1 MPEPDAYTYA
11 YPHPAVTTDTVV
23 LTPGE
28 DDLLV
33 LLIRRGRPPFAGDWA
48 LPGGFLDIDEDLERC
63 AARELEEET
72 GIVGPYME
80 QFQAFGAVDRD
91 PRERIVTVAY
101 VALVPPAET
110 LRPRAGDDAAD
121 ARWHPLR
128 RLPRLAFDH
137 DRVIAL
143 ARRHVAD
150 RLTRS
155 TIAFRLLP
163 AVFTLVALRRIH
175 EWLLDAPIDER
186 NFREWALQR
195 HPIEP
200 DGDSGPAYRLTHHVD
215 RYPFDPQ
222 QAPQPR

>member
-1 MPEPDAYTYA
+1 
-11 YPHPAVTTDTVV
+11 VTTDTVM
-23 LTPGE
+23 LMPGE
-28 DDLLV
+28 DDLQV

-48 LPGGFLDIDEDLERC
+48 LPGGFLDIDEDLDRC

-72 GIVGPYME
+72 GIAGPYME

-101 VALVPPAET
+101 VALAPAKT
-110 LRPRAGDDAAD
+110 FHARAGDDAAH
-121 ARWHPLR
+121 AQWHPLR
-128 RLPRLAFDH
+128 RLPALAFDH
-137 DRVIAL
+137 EAVIAL
-143 ARRHVAD
+143 ARRYVVD
-150 RLTRS
+150 RLAGS

-163 AVFTLVALRRIH
+163 EVFTLAALRRIH
-175 EWLLDAPIDER
+175 EWLLDAPLDER

-200 DGDSGPAYRLTHHVD
+200 AGNPAAAGDSGPAYRLARHVD

-222 QAPQPR
+222 QAPQPQ